1 MRKYIKDLT
10 DNLISKNHYDMVAE
24 MLIKAGKFSEM
35 FVGHVK
41 LDLEA
46 CDVAKMRP
54 ETLGKIM
61 ASFEVGDVMTSR
73 EELFESLYF
82 GGDCESLLR
91 QSVSLALA
99 YVIRDRLDSISGSSV
114 PWKRKK

>member
-10 DNLISKNHYDMVAE
+10 DNLISNNRYDMIAERLIAEGNVA
-24 MLIKAGKFSEM
+24 LFIA
-35 FVGHVK
+35 HIK

-73 EELFESLYF
+73 EDLFESLYF

-91 QSVSLALA
+91 QSVALCLAH
-99 YVIRDRLDSISGSSV
+99 VIRDRLNPDSGSEYL
-114 PWKRKK
+114 WKRKR